1 MTATDVRLLAL
12 VEDVIGLT
20 DLNEFRL
27 GLLDALGRAVPSDV
41 VSLNDLGPGPTD
53 AFVIA
58 IPPPEPGLLD
68 VFARLQH
75 QNPLAAYHARTRDGR
90 AIRFSDV
97 VSRRELHQLPLYREI
112 YAQLGVEYQIAF
124 TLPAGPNRMLG
135 VALSRGDHNFT
146 NAERDLLNRA
156 RPVVI
161 QAFRNAIEHDAL
173 RSTIAGLREGRA
185 VIAALLRA
193 GLTEREAQIVNALAH
208 GQSVRDIAARLEIG
222 YPTVRK
228 HLERCFAKLGVSTQS
243 SAAARAW
250 ALADLQESTPA
261 IV

>member
-1 MTATDVRLLAL
+1 VTATDVRLLSL

-20 DLNEFRL
+20 DLNEFRF
-27 GLLDALGRAVPSDV
+27 GLLDALRRAVPSDV

-53 AFVIA
+53 ATVIA
-58 IPPPEPGLLD
+58 IPPPAPELLET
-68 VFARLQH
+68 FARLQH

-97 VSRRELHQLPLYREI
+97 VSRRELHQLPIYREV
-112 YAQLGVEYQIAF
+112 YARIGIEYQIAF
-124 TLPAGPNRMLG
+124 TLPAGPSRMLG
-135 VALSRGDHNFT
+135 VALSRDDHNFT

-161 QAFRNAIEHDAL
+161 QVFRNAIEHDELSA
-173 RSTIAGLREGRA
+173 TIVGLREGRA
-185 VIAALLRA
+185 VTAALLRA

-208 GQSVRDIAARLEIG
+208 GQSVRDIAAGLEIG

-228 HLERCFAKLGVSTQS
+228 HLERCFTKLGVSSQS
-243 SAAARAW
+243 SAAATAW
-250 ALADLQESTPA
+250 TLAHGHGSTPA
-261 IV
+261 TL